1 MAPERY
7 IFREISSNR
16 TSYNQNCVSPDL
28 IENTMAEFANMPPR
42 IQKTVHAHICEDED
56 VCLCIL
62 GRSSLLRPDF
72 VFITTRR
79 VLVLDERYIGSLAV
93 SYANIRCNLL
103 FTEIREVRLVRQ
115 FKHRLLS
122 QARLEIGVVRNVHW
136 IDNINL
142 RSARCAYVY
151 ITEQITKRKGM
162 P

>member
-1 MAPERY
+1 
-7 IFREISSNR
+7 
-16 TSYNQNCVSPDL
+16 
-28 IENTMAEFANMPPR
+28 MAEFDQMPPR
-42 IQKTVHAHICEDED
+42 IQKTVQAYIHEDEK

-103 FTEIREVRLVRQ
+103 FTEIHAVRLVRQ
-115 FKHRLLS
+115 FRHRLFS
-122 QARLEIGVVRNVHW
+122 QARLEISVVRNVHW
-136 IDNINL
+136 IDNINF
-142 RSARCAYVY
+142 RSARCAYLY
-151 ITEQITKRKGM
+151 ITERITNGKGM

>member
-1 MAPERY
+1 
-7 IFREISSNR
+7 
-16 TSYNQNCVSPDL
+16 
-28 IENTMAEFANMPPR
+28 MAEFDQMPPR
-42 IQKTVHAHICEDED
+42 IQKTVQAHVHEDEK

-103 FTEIREVRLVRQ
+103 FTEIQAVRLARQ
-115 FKHRLLS
+115 FKHRLLR
-122 QARLEIGVVRNVHW
+122 QARLEISVVRNVHW
-136 IDNINL
+136 IDNINF
-142 RSARCAYVY
+142 RSARCAYLY
-151 ITEQITKRKGM
+151 ITEQITNGKGM

>member
-1 MAPERY
+1 
-7 IFREISSNR
+7 
-16 TSYNQNCVSPDL
+16 
-28 IENTMAEFANMPPR
+28 MAEFVNMPPR
-42 IQKTVHAHICEDED
+42 IQKTVQAHIGEDEE

-62 GRSSLLRPDF
+62 GRTSLLRPDF

-103 FTEIREVRLVRQ
+103 FTEIRDVKLVRQ
-115 FKHRLLS
+115 LRHRLFS
-122 QARLEIGVVRNVHW
+122 QARLEISVVRNIHW
-136 IDNINL
+136 IDNINF
-142 RSARCAYVY
+142 RSARCACIY

>member
-1 MAPERY
+1 
-7 IFREISSNR
+7 
-16 TSYNQNCVSPDL
+16 
-28 IENTMAEFANMPPR
+28 MAEFDQMPPR
-42 IQKTVHAHICEDED
+42 IQKTVHAHIHEDEK

-103 FTEIREVRLVRQ
+103 FTEIRAVRLVRQ
-115 FKHRLLS
+115 FRHRLLS
-122 QARLEIGVVRNVHW
+122 QARLEISVVRNLHW
-136 IDNINL
+136 IDNINF
-142 RSARCAYVY
+142 RSARCAYMY
-151 ITEQITKRKGM
+151 ITEQITKQKGM